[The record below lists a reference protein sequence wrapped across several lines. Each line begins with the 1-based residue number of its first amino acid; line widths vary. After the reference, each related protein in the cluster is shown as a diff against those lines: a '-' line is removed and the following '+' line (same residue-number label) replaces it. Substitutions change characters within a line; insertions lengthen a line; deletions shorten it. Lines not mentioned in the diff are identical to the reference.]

1 MQFITS
7 HSGTLSANIITSS
20 SEGKVQILQDAY
32 STIFTKWC
40 GDARD
45 THLDRRTLSSMS
57 YLSFYELIK
66 GGGKRKKYGSVD
78 VVEVGTHS
86 FRKGVAEFLSG
97 MVGGASPKSIYLRS
111 GWSLG
116 PVQSRYILEA

>member
-66 GGGKRKKYGSVD
+66 GGGKRKKYGSAVHGN
-78 VVEVGTHS
+78 E
-86 FRKGVAEFLSG
+86 
-97 MVGGASPKSIYLRS
+97 GGGDDDADECVNES
-111 GWSLG
+111 
-116 PVQSRYILEA
+116 